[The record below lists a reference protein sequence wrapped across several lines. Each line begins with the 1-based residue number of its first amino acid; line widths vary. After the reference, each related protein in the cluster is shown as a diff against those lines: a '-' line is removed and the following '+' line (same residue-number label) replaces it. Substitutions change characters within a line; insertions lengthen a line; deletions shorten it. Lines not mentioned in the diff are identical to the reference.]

1 MEDGILGDL
10 VSCYEWPK
18 TIAVTGALGSG
29 KTEFVLNLARGL
41 KKKGKNVTIA
51 DADIINPYFCI
62 RQITEPLEREGFS
75 ILNPPETAKWSDM
88 SVINPSIG
96 NAIVGNADH
105 LVLDVGGDAG
115 GVMALTQFEPD
126 IQSVGYRLLLIVNAF
141 RPKTATL
148 QGIAQMASRME
159 VLCGLTVNAL
169 VSNSH
174 LMEDTTAEDVVQG
187 LDRVLEAG
195 RNMNLP
201 VLYATVVPEL
211 YEETKFL
218 IEKSSIEK
226 SPITKF
232 PIEKSLIEKS
242 SIGNLPIG
250 NLPIGNLSIDKF
262 LTERNEVPL
271 WPLTR
276 FMKRPWEG
284 SEMWS

>member
-1 MEDGILGDL
+1 MEDGILGKL
-10 VSCYEWPK
+10 ALCYEWPK

-41 KKKGKNVTIA
+41 KKNGKNVTIA

-62 RQITEPLEREGFS
+62 RQITEPLEQEGFS

-96 NAIVGNADH
+96 NAIIGNADH
-105 LVLDVGGDAG
+105 LILDVGGDAG

-126 IQSVGYRLLLIVNAF
+126 IQSVGYRLLLIVNAY
-141 RPKTATL
+141 RPKTATP
-148 QGIAQMASRME
+148 QGVAQMAARME
-159 VLCGLTVNAL
+159 ALCGLTVDSL

-174 LMEDTTAEDVVQG
+174 LMEDTTAEDVVRG
-187 LDRVLEAG
+187 LDTVLEAG

-201 VLYATVVPEL
+201 VFYATSIPEL
-211 YEETKFL
+211 YEETK
-218 IEKSSIEK
+218 
-226 SPITKF
+226 
-232 PIEKSLIEKS
+232 SLMAGYDI
-242 SIGNLPIG
+242 
-250 NLPIGNLSIDKF
+250 
-262 LTERNEVPL
+262 PL

>member
-1 MEDGILGDL
+1 MEDGILGSL
-10 VSCYEWPK
+10 ALCYKWPK

-41 KKKGKNVTIA
+41 KENDKNVTIA

-62 RQITEPLEREGFS
+62 RQITEPLEQEGFS

-96 NAIVGNADH
+96 NAIVGKADH
-105 LVLDVGGDAG
+105 LILDVGGDAG

-126 IQSVGYRLLLIVNAF
+126 IQSVGYRLLLIVNAY

-148 QGIAQMASRME
+148 RGIARMAARME
-159 VLCGLTVNAL
+159 ALCGLTVNAL

-174 LMEDTTAEDVVQG
+174 LMEDTRAEDVVRG
-187 LDRVLEAG
+187 LDTVLEAG

-201 VLYATVVPEL
+201 VLYATVIPEL
-211 YEETKFL
+211 YEETKSL
-218 IEKSSIEK
+218 MAK
-226 SPITKF
+226 SPMQ
-232 PIEKSLIEKS
+232 
-242 SIGNLPIG
+242 GY
-250 NLPIGNLSIDKF
+250 
-262 LTERNEVPL
+262 EVPL

>member
-1 MEDGILGDL
+1 MEDGILGKL
-10 VSCYEWPK
+10 ALSCKWPK

-41 KKKGKNVTIA
+41 KENGKNVTIA

-62 RQITEPLEREGFS
+62 RQITEPLEQEGFS

-96 NAIVGNADH
+96 NAIVGKSDH
-105 LVLDVGGDAG
+105 LILDVGGDAG

-126 IQSVGYRLLLIVNAF
+126 IQSVGYRLLLIVNAY
-141 RPKTATL
+141 RPKTATP
-148 QGIAQMASRME
+148 QGIAQMAARME
-159 VLCGLTVNAL
+159 ALCGLTVNSL

-174 LMEDTTAEDVVQG
+174 LMEDTTAEDVLRG
-187 LDRVLEAG
+187 LDMVLEAG
-195 RNMNLP
+195 KNMNLP

-211 YEETKFL
+211 YEETK
-218 IEKSSIEK
+218 
-226 SPITKF
+226 
-232 PIEKSLIEKS
+232 SLIEKS
-242 SIGNLPIG
+242 SMGKSPQG
-250 NLPIGNLSIDKF
+250 YQ
-262 LTERNEVPL
+262 VPL